1 MEIRFHK
8 NKQIQSW
15 IWFRYSDD
23 IFIIWTA
30 SGNEHDHLF
39 EWPNNFH
46 CNLKFTH
53 ERSREEINFLDITVR
68 FNHGEFITNLYC
80 KPTDGLEYLHFE
92 SCHPSHTKFS
102 IIFSQAL
109 RMREEF
115 VLRKVILLLMLESLR
130 TGSRKKAIQRIWSI
144 RKHKGHLKVL
154 D

>member
-68 FNHGEFITNLYC
+68 VNQGEFITDLYC
-80 KPTDGLEYLHFE
+80 KPTISTYSLG
-92 SCHPSHTKFS
+92 
-102 IIFSQAL
+102 QATL
-109 RMREEF
+109 VTENLLLFLVMLWEWEEF
-115 VLRKVILLLMLESLR
+115 VLREVILLANV
-130 TGSRKKAIQRIWSI
+130 KK
-144 RKHKGHLKVL
+144 LKA
-154 D
+154 